1 MTPSRTYPGKQEEVI
16 TTRPPGNQSTADQ
29 VGTSG
34 RVTWAGQRRRPTAAR
49 AERPIGGRV
58 LRWKE
63 EVWLGEAK
71 GFGSSGGGGSQDAKA
86 GRARGPGG
94 EEHTRSGHGSG

>member
-49 AERPIGGRV
+49 AERPIGG
-58 LRWKE
+58 
-63 EVWLGEAK
+63 
-71 GFGSSGGGGSQDAKA
+71 SSGGGGSQDAKA